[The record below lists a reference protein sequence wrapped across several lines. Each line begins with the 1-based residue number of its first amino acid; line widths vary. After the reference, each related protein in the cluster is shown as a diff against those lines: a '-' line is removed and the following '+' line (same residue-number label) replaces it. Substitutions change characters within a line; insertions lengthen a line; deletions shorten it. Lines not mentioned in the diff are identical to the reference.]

1 MIFLMNIKNFFV
13 SIAFIGI
20 AIFQVVYAAEQQ
32 IRATKNGIQYL
43 TGGIGH
49 EEVVEMRAHA
59 KKFTL
64 NLIFSEGEDGY
75 SATAIN
81 VNIYN
86 TQNELVFRLKN
97 AKPMLYVNLPV
108 GTYTILATNNGEKL
122 RYRLTIDGNNNQKVI
137 LNWKEA
143 NPSNMPEETL

>member
-1 MIFLMNIKNFFV
+1 MNIKNFFV